1 MYDTNVTI
9 DIDATTNTTYHGTV
23 VIATQNVSTTSI
35 GSAKTITVY
44 GDPTGT
50 ISDAIRVTWSSGS
63 RNYNVYFSPSTWSKN
78 LIHIRAMG
86 QYLDAIDETKICTQF
101 TAGTAPATTSGLTV
115 VNALTSN
122 FNYYTHPTTAGNKH
136 IPSGGSSGQIL
147 RWSAAGTAAW
157 GADSDT
163 TYSAGTG
170 LSLSGT
176 TFSLGASGATAGSY
190 GPSSASTLSHS
201 GSFYVPYVT
210 VDAYGRVTGIST
222 KTYTLPASGNTDTKV
237 TTAANTTTTK
247 LYVTGCTGA
256 TTGTLS
262 YNANVYINCSTGVL
276 YGAAWNDYAEY
287 RWVLKDQATDKMPE
301 PGRCVVENGND
312 SLSTS
317 NARLQPGAKIV
328 SDTYGMCMGETEKA
342 KTPIAVCGR
351 VLAYPFE
358 RTVAFN
364 TGDAVCSGPN
374 GTVSKMTREEI
385 MMYPERIIGTVVS
398 KPTYKEW
405 GPSKIPVNG
414 RIWIQ
419 VR

>member
-1 MYDTNVTI
+1 LWKGKRVLTADDIYSLPAATSTALGGVRIGYTASGKNYPVQLNSSNQMYVNVPWSDTNTHY
-9 DIDATTNTTYHGTV
+9 TTKIYAG
-23 VIATQNVSTTSI
+23 
-35 GSAKTITVY
+35 
-44 GDPTGT
+44 
-50 ISDAIRVTWSSGS
+50 SSGATS
-63 RNYNVYFSPSTWSKN
+63 NSTSAVSN
-78 LIHIRAMG
+78 P
-86 QYLDAIDETKICTQF
+86 Y
-101 TAGTAPATTSGLTV
+101 LTV
-115 VNALTSN
+115 VDDTTYRAQVRFVGSGATSVSAN
-122 FNYYTHPTTAGNKH
+122 
-136 IPSGGSSGQIL
+136 GGTITISS
-147 RWSAAGTAAW
+147 SN
-157 GADSDT
+157 T
-163 TYSAGTG
+163 TYSASTG

-176 TFSLGASGATAGSY
+176 VFSANLNSTTSLGTIGTTSKLYAVG
-190 GPSSASTLSHS
+190 
-201 GSFYVPYVT
+201 
-210 VDAYGRVTGIST
+210 VDAKGKLCVNVPWSDT
-222 KTYTLPASGNTDTKV
+222 NTDTKV
-237 TTAANTTTTK
+237 TTAANTSTTK

-287 RWVLKDQATDKMPE
+287 RWVLKDKATDTMPE

-312 SLSTS
+312 SLSIS
-317 NARLQPGAKIV
+317 NGRLQPGAKII

-358 RTVAFN
+358 RKVAFN
-364 TGDAVCSGPN
+364 VGDAVCSGPN
-374 GTVSKMTREEI
+374 GTVSRMTREEI

-419 VR
+419 VK